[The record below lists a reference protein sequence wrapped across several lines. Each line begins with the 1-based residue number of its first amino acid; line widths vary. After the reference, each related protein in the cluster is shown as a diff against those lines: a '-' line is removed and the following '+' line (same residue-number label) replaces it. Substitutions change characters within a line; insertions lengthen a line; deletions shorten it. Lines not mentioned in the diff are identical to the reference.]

1 MHYSIGWYSPLWV
14 IELSLLIL
22 LISKDWN
29 IYRNF
34 NGIGPFTPFRE
45 SGATKLNFCTL
56 SDNHTLCILNYTMYF
71 MGFSTDSGSTL
82 FRFISV
88 QEIFDIR
95 FGIGNELQ
103 SGTVQNI
110 FIIKL
115 FVRQFYARDDAPYIL
130 RNSTFE
136 W

>member
-1 MHYSIGWYSPLWV
+1 
-14 IELSLLIL
+14 
-22 LISKDWN
+22 
-29 IYRNF
+29 
-34 NGIGPFTPFRE
+34 
-45 SGATKLNFCTL
+45 
-56 SDNHTLCILNYTMYF
+56 MYF